1 MIEIRMHGRGGQ
13 GAVIACKILANALF
27 REGKFAQSFPAF
39 GVERRGAPVMAFT
52 RIDDK
57 PIHLRTQIY
66 EPDHLIILDASL
78 LQTIDVTVGLKP
90 GGKIL
95 INSTLAPESFNLPD
109 KYEVRTIDAN
119 SIAIANGLGSRS
131 TPIVNTAILGA
142 FSKFTGILGVTAIEA
157 AIHDAVPIKKEA
169 NVRATHEAY
178 EKLKT
183 DPVALMME
191 QS

>member
-95 INSTLAPESFNLPD
+95 I
-109 KYEVRTIDAN
+109 
-119 SIAIANGLGSRS
+119 
-131 TPIVNTAILGA
+131 
-142 FSKFTGILGVTAIEA
+142 
-157 AIHDAVPIKKEA
+157 
-169 NVRATHEAY
+169 
-178 EKLKT
+178 
-183 DPVALMME
+183 
-191 QS
+191 

>member
-52 RIDDK
+52 RIDNK
-57 PIHLRTQIY
+57 PIHLRTEIY

-78 LQTIDVTVGLKP
+78 LQTIDVTIGLKP
-90 GGKIL
+90 AGKIL
-95 INSTLAPESFNLPD
+95 INSGLEPSSFKLPQKFD
-109 KYEVRTIDAN
+109 VMTIDAN
-119 SIAIANGLGSRS
+119 SIAVKHGLGTRS

-142 FSKFTGILGVTAIEA
+142 FSKFTKIIGVEAIEV
-157 AIHDAVPIKKEA
+157 AIHESVPIKKKA
-169 NVRATHEAY
+169 NVLATHEAY
-178 EKLKT
+178 ETLKI
-183 DPVALMME
+183 DPIIHLME
-191 QS
+191 HS